1 MDNLNEITE
10 KIIGAA
16 YKVSNILGSG
26 FLEKVYEN
34 ALFIEIKKAG
44 LIVTKQHALQV
55 FYDDQVVGDY
65 FVDLFIENEV
75 VVELKTAK
83 VITDIHQA
91 QLMNYLIACNRRC
104 GLIINF
110 GKPRVE
116 IKRMLNGYSL

>member
-10 KIIGAA
+10 RIIGAA
-16 YKVSNILGSG
+16 YKVSNTLGSG

>member
-16 YKVSNILGSG
+16 YKVSNTLGSG

-116 IKRMLNGYSL
+116 IKRMLNGYNP